1 MQQNSSWFFIISNI
15 VSTNFFTLVLPQ
27 SFLVWQTACAIK
39 EYIFKKKMHSS
50 HLDLNHHFLSTWG
63 VARLVII
70 FSKKRKGR
78 LIFGRLYDKQQRVL
92 HLRLWS
98 ESKVGTFASSHYE
111 WGMQVSLLASVS
123 CKSCWDLVYFGW
135 KCKCVLSP
143 VWKKLANCPTPF
155 KKVLF
160 LVTQNGGIVSGS
172 LPTIQFTCS

>member
-1 MQQNSSWFFIISNI
+1 MQQNSPWFFIISNI
-15 VSTNFFTLVLPQ
+15 VSTNFFTQ

-111 WGMQVSLLASVS
+111 QVSLLVSVS

-135 KCKCVLSP
+135 KCKCVLSTG
-143 VWKKLANCPTPF
+143 VKEACKLPHS
-155 KKVLF
+155 
-160 LVTQNGGIVSGS
+160 I
-172 LPTIQFTCS
+172 